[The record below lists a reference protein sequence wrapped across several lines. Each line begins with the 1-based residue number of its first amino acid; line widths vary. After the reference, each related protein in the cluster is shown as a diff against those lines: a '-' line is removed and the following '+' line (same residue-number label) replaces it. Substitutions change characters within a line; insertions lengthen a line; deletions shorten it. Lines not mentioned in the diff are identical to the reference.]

1 MTHTIKQFMWGYQ
14 RHFRVCLECLGKKVF
29 ETIGIDLQPVVLLV
43 GARKPGSNDPNS
55 VCIEPEDGECSIK
68 EFDGLLENIE
78 RTIKQHPMQ
87 NMLYGDEPRMS
98 EKPEHIRRDSVKE
111 AVSQALKAY
120 DQEKQLRSLCG
131 TACPVGEFY
140 VVPVIQL
147 PVELFDEFPPLREPI
162 GDKTISVHLSFIHA
176 VMQGLLSEA
185 TEDLKRKD
193 PGRDRCEQMRSARE
207 IAKIAAEGFMH
218 IPAVAIGKEFTFG
231 LFERLNMISSLFYEG
246 TQGQGR
252 ILLVD
257 SENPDIE
264 WILKFT
270 EPVPFEKIRWARK
283 MLQLAT
289 TDPALVVEGNA
300 ILGLGNIADDYDA
313 SKQDVF
319 TIDFLEHYQWHIKC
333 GEDVLLTSRY
343 GEPRL
348 LQKKISKEQF
358 TNNFCRLF
366 HQADK
371 NDEDRL
377 WDIFM
382 AAKDQAHGSMLV
394 VAEDAATEAKRLAR
408 QGTTVQ
414 PTLMTPDILRRVSKI
429 DGTIILDPHGCC
441 HAIGVI
447 LDGPANEKCTPARGA
462 RYNSGVRYVEATE
475 TPRLA
480 IVVSEDRTVDII
492 PLLRPQI
499 FRTTLQKNI
508 TALENATLEDYH
520 QPRLWLD
527 EHRFYLNTQ
536 ECNRVNMALDRLDN
550 LPLEVG
556 QIYIQTVRFTPNP
569 KMNDTYLLPD
579 S

>member
-43 GARKPGSNDPNS
+43 GARKPGSNDRNS
-55 VCIEPEDGECSIK
+55 VCVEPEDGECSVK
-68 EFDGLLENIE
+68 EFDGLLEDIE
-78 RTIKQHPMQ
+78 RTIIHHPMQ
-87 NMLYGDEPRMS
+87 GVFYGDEQSMRDL
-98 EKPEHIRRDSVKE
+98 PEHIRRDSVKE
-111 AVSQALKAY
+111 AVSRALKPC
-120 DQEKQLRSLCG
+120 DQEKQLRSFCG

-162 GDKTISVHLSFIHA
+162 GDKINSALPSFIHIA
-176 VMQGLLSEA
+176 MQKLLSEA

-193 PGRDRCEQMRSARE
+193 PGRDLCEQMHSARE
-207 IAKIAAEGFMH
+207 IARTAAEGFLH
-218 IPAVAIGKEFTFG
+218 TPEVAIGKEFVFG

-246 TQGQGR
+246 RQGQGR

-257 SENPDIE
+257 SKNPDIE
-264 WILKFT
+264 WALKFT
-270 EPVPFEKIRWARK
+270 EPVPFENIRWARK

-289 TDPALVVEGNA
+289 TDLALVAEGNA
-300 ILGLGNIADDYDA
+300 ILGLGNIAGDYDM
-313 SKQDVF
+313 SKQDIF
-319 TIDFLEHYQWHIKC
+319 MIDFLEHYQWHIKC
-333 GEDVLLTSRY
+333 GDNILLESKY

-348 LQKKISKEQF
+348 PQKKISKEQF
-358 TNNFCRLF
+358 TSNFCRLF
-366 HQADK
+366 HTANKKDAG
-371 NDEDRL
+371 RL
-377 WDIFM
+377 WDIYI

-394 VAEDAATEAKRLAR
+394 VAEDAKAEAKRLVR

-429 DGTIILDPHGCC
+429 DGTIILDPHSYC

-447 LDGPANEKCTPARGA
+447 LDGPANEKCTPERGS
-462 RYNSGVRYVEATE
+462 RYNSGVRYVTATE

-499 FRTTLQKNI
+499 SRTTLQKNI

-536 ECNRVNMALDRLDN
+536 ECNRVNAALDRLDN
-550 LPLEVG
+550 FPLEVG
-556 QIYIQTVRFTPNP
+556 QIYIQTARFTPNP
-569 KMNDTYLLPD
+569 QMNDTYLLPD